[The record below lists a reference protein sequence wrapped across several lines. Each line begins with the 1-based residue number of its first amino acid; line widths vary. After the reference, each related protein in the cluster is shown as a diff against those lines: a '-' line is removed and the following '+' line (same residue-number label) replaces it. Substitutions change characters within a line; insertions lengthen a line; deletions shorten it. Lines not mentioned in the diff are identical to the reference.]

1 MEIGHVLALAACLA
15 TATIDTGQASECS
28 DSADEWHN
36 IIFSRFDHR
45 PECKFWKA
53 NLKIAEDELVPL
65 AKKLTE
71 CATEAGKP
79 TNEWIQAAESELELI
94 NDMVK
99 QHCG

>member
-1 MEIGHVLALAACLA
+1 MGIGRALALAACLA
-15 TATIDTGQASECS
+15 TATINNGQASECS

-36 IIFSRFDHR
+36 IIFVRFDHR
-45 PECKFWKA
+45 PECKLWRA

-79 TNEWIQAAESELELI
+79 TDEWIRAAESELELI
-94 NDMVK
+94 TDMVK
-99 QHCG
+99 QYCG